1 MSINDDILSRELKHR
16 ALLSL
21 YEKKLDNDLT
31 KVMSSHKK
39 RLVNSA
45 LKNGNKSVNA
55 LNRALTLETRKT
67 YRRIYKNGI
76 SELKALANTSSKF
89 HSGTLKQ
96 SLGKVYRSKVY
107 TGLKVNDLI
116 INSAGT
122 YSQQIAS
129 ISLTQQRRIKD
140 VVKKGMIENLAVNKI
155 AKNVGDSIDL
165 PTAQL
170 KTLSRTAI
178 TETSSNISNA
188 TYKLNEDVI
197 DGYQYVATLDSRTSL
212 ICGRLDGKV
221 FRLDDKRGVRPPQH
235 FNCRS
240 TTVPIVKSYEDIR
253 NTKSSRISKRRLQRI
268 SGSKRASFNGQ
279 VPSKTNFEQFLSQ
292 QDNDFKLAILG
303 NKRRVEIFNTGKLKF
318 TQFSTKD
325 GQLVSVGR
333 LEELLNGVKAKP
345 IIRTPTRSSTKTKVV
360 SDQPLFGETNK
371 RELRMLE
378 MAFGT
383 KEDTYTKLIQ
393 SIPAPGQVLFSGGA
407 KYNRK
412 KGRYIR
418 GLPRTEENIEWF
430 DSVNFGSKGGYSD
443 LNIQLTAAHEYAH
456 RIDYRV
462 LENLIKDDEKFK
474 KLIKGFSTD
483 KFVRS
488 QKSQLGTPNGIQVK
502 LKSVDGYDNNVFEPT
517 TFSEIAVDEIA
528 KDYNGLRLNVG
539 TRRASTINA
548 SRQAQRGLKDVVKN
562 PTDRAEVS
570 KYYAD
575 LTKKEKS
582 LPGVSDDDLYYY
594 LQENRKENS
603 VFGSPTAE
611 DLYIFKKKINDKMM
625 VITPGQKGYDLDFNL
640 TFNDYVGSI
649 SRNEIGYGHDLSYYL
664 DRKKLGFL
672 DDGTPLS
679 DTMVKESYA
688 EYVATMKHPDIK
700 IRKVEIALMKHY
712 APNTTKAYDT
722 IMERL
727 GEIYD

>member
-268 SGSKRASFNGQ
+268 SGSKRASFSGQ

-303 NKRRVEIFNTGKLKF
+303 NKRRVEIYNTGKLKF

-333 LEELLNGVKAKP
+333 LEELLNGVKS
-345 IIRTPTRSSTKTKVV
+345 TPTVVVPKTVLKTVNPTKVKDVEIDYLLSSGSPKKRLEYQADFNSQLTAQQKVIVESLPKPDVIKNSVKGFYENTYGTHGLV
-360 SDQPLFGETNK
+360 SAQLNDIDLSKYSKVPKNKAPKGYVISHEYGHHVDFVSNNNRYYGWSESSKVFKDAIDKDRKLHKGTSYPSLSKKGETYHIISTESLGKLHAKIGTHVKGVKVYSKWNPNRVIDTITITDLK
-371 RELRMLE
+371 GDGFGNISDVIDALSRGTFRKKFHAWGHGENYYETKGRIELEIFANIFSLQHDKKAYAVLKEIIPNTVKVFEARMLE
-378 MAFGT
+378 L
-383 KEDTYTKLIQ
+383 EKL
-393 SIPAPGQVLFSGGA
+393 ARA
-407 KYNRK
+407 K
-412 KGRYIR
+412 
-418 GLPRTEENIEWF
+418 
-430 DSVNFGSKGGYSD
+430 
-443 LNIQLTAAHEYAH
+443 
-456 RIDYRV
+456 
-462 LENLIKDDEKFK
+462 
-474 KLIKGFSTD
+474 
-483 KFVRS
+483 
-488 QKSQLGTPNGIQVK
+488 
-502 LKSVDGYDNNVFEPT
+502 
-517 TFSEIAVDEIA
+517 
-528 KDYNGLRLNVG
+528 
-539 TRRASTINA
+539 
-548 SRQAQRGLKDVVKN
+548 
-562 PTDRAEVS
+562 
-570 KYYAD
+570 
-575 LTKKEKS
+575 
-582 LPGVSDDDLYYY
+582 
-594 LQENRKENS
+594 
-603 VFGSPTAE
+603 
-611 DLYIFKKKINDKMM
+611 
-625 VITPGQKGYDLDFNL
+625 
-640 TFNDYVGSI
+640 
-649 SRNEIGYGHDLSYYL
+649 
-664 DRKKLGFL
+664 
-672 DDGTPLS
+672 
-679 DTMVKESYA
+679 
-688 EYVATMKHPDIK
+688 
-700 IRKVEIALMKHY
+700 
-712 APNTTKAYDT
+712 
-722 IMERL
+722 
-727 GEIYD
+727 